1 MKRKIV
7 FLTGTRADF
16 GKIKSL
22 INQVEKSNLFDCYI
36 FVTGMHTLSLYGST
50 YLEVKKHNYKNIF
63 IYMNQTTTS
72 DMDLILANTVVG
84 FGNFVKEIN
93 PDMIV
98 VHGDRVEALAGV
110 IVGSL
115 NNILVSHIEGGEI
128 SGTIDELIRHAIT
141 KLAHLHFVSNEEAEK
156 RLIQMGEKNDN
167 IFVIGSPDIDIMKS
181 TNLPSLKE
189 AKTKYDIHFDN
200 YSIFI
205 YHPVTTDVDN
215 LKKHIQIVVD
225 ALLESKRKYIV
236 IYPNNDK
243 GTEIIINSFKR
254 LEKNSNFRVFPS
266 LRFEYFLRF
275 LKDAKFIIGNSSAG
289 IREAEIYGVPSINI
303 GDRQANRTKN
313 ENIINVNH
321 SVKDILKAISK
332 GEKKKIKP
340 ISHFG
345 EGDSSKKFFDIIKNK
360 KIWNK
365 TIQKQFLDLF

>member
-236 IYPNNDK
+236 IYPNWKFKCWYKRSRN
-243 GTEIIINSFKR
+243 IWCSF
-254 LEKNSNFRVFPS
+254 
-266 LRFEYFLRF
+266 
-275 LKDAKFIIGNSSAG
+275 
-289 IREAEIYGVPSINI
+289 
-303 GDRQANRTKN
+303 
-313 ENIINVNH
+313 
-321 SVKDILKAISK
+321 
-332 GEKKKIKP
+332 
-340 ISHFG
+340 
-345 EGDSSKKFFDIIKNK
+345 NK
-360 KIWNK
+360 HRR
-365 TIQKQFLDLF
+365 